1 VVIMRR
7 IRALAACCLL
17 LIVSIAARASAQEA
31 VTLTGHVSSASMPLR
46 GATVQIPELDLT
58 TTTDANG
65 RYSFIIPSSRVR
77 GQAVT
82 ITARYLRYRPQS
94 AAIRL
99 VGGAL
104 VQDFELRSTADA
116 PAEPPPRAPVAVDTS
131 RRAAAGR
138 PAEPVVRLNRPRLV
152 TGTPRLPVVDSTAFM
167 DLAGSADLG
176 AALAG
181 RLPGVEVR
189 SSSALG
195 GTTAIAV
202 RGQRT
207 LIGLT
212 QPLVVVNGI
221 LVDNANVA
229 ATSQRVG
236 QGGFDF
242 GSAISDLNPEDV
254 ATVELLRGP
263 AAAMRY
269 GGRAAN
275 GVLVVTTRSGRGLNG
290 FDVSASQQF
299 TSENALRLPEYQ
311 NAYGQGLGG
320 AFAFFNGR
328 GGGINDSVSQSWG
341 PALLGQPIPQASLTE
356 AARAEVR
363 TWIPHPDN
371 VNDYFDR
378 GRTLATNVGVQGA
391 NESAQFRLSLANRD
405 YTGLTPQSS
414 LARRSGTITAGYRVS
429 DRLELTGDA
438 QYYGIKGEDRP
449 GTGADES
456 NPVSVFSVMGRQVD
470 VQSLRDHLRDANK
483 AQISWQYVTHNNPYF
498 AALEN
503 DNHDERTRWL
513 GGGAATYTLTDWLR
527 GTLRAGADH
536 YTDSRHFTIASGW
549 MGGFPYF
556 AGRGDFST
564 GGREDDEIT
573 ATQTNVE
580 LWLRGT
586 PAGTGT
592 SAFAFTLG
600 AGRRGNDLN
609 TAASGT
615 DRVPNTTPPAAQSS
629 QVDAHTTFVVGGMDA
644 TLLDYV
650 TLALSARQESSSL
663 LSGSAS
669 RVYPSVLASV
679 DLARANPSLGGG
691 RLDALTVRGGW
702 SRSGIDALPALVQQL
717 GLTSALAASSTDIL
731 ASPEVTSGW
740 EVGAELRAFGG
751 RTRAD
756 VAYYNERSENLL
768 LPSAATFVRSGGV
781 SNKGIEAQV
790 ELIPLRLSR
799 FEWRVGVNYAKNTG
813 LVESLGG
820 VPSLPIGPSLTGMSV
835 EARTGLAPGALVGQ
849 GYLRDASGQLLLR
862 DGHPLPDSI
871 TGPRVL
877 GTSAPSWIAGLSTGL
892 RVVGV
897 DLSVL
902 FDIRRG
908 GQLFSG
914 SNRAGA
920 FAGVLAETA
929 FRPDTGLLITG
940 TDVATGQANAVH
952 VTTEAYYHSLGAIAE
967 RWMYDASFVKL
978 REARASVAVPLHAI
992 GLHAQTLRV
1001 AVVGRN
1007 LALWTD
1013 APNVDPEF
1021 VLSTAPS
1028 RGLEMGQLPTVRSVG
1043 VQLSLTP

>member
-1 VVIMRR
+1 MMRR
-7 IRALAACCLL
+7 FRALAACSLL
-17 LIVSIAARASAQEA
+17 LLVSIAARAGAQEA
-31 VTLTGHVSSASMPLR
+31 VTLTGHVSSASTPLR
-46 GATVQIPELDLT
+46 GAAVEIPQLGLS

-65 RYSFIIPSSRVR
+65 RYSFIIPSTRVR
-77 GQAVT
+77 GQSVT

-94 AAIRL
+94 ASITL

-104 VQDFELRSTADA
+104 VQDFELRSATDA
-116 PAEPPPRAPVAVDTS
+116 PAEPP
-131 RRAAAGR
+131 RAAVVPDSSRQAAPSR
-138 PAEPVVRLNRPRLV
+138 PDAAVIRLDTARSGAAAPH
-152 TGTPRLPVVDSTAFM
+152 LPSVDSTAFM

-195 GTTAIAV
+195 GTTALSV

-207 LIGLT
+207 LVGLT
-212 QPLVVVNGI
+212 QPAVVIDGI
-221 LVDNANVA
+221 LIDNANVA
-229 ATSQRVG
+229 SATQRAG
-236 QGGFDF
+236 GGGFDF
-242 GSAISDLNPEDV
+242 GSALSDLNPEDV
-254 ATVELLRGP
+254 ASVELLRGP

-275 GVLVVTTRSGRGLNG
+275 GVLLVTTRNGRALNG
-290 FDVSASQQF
+290 FDISASQQV
-299 TSENALRLPEYQ
+299 TYENPLRLPEYQ

-320 AFAFFNGR
+320 TFAFFNGK

-356 AARAEVR
+356 SGRADVR
-363 TWIPHPDN
+363 TWVAHPDN
-371 VNDYFDR
+371 IKDYYDR
-378 GRTLATNVGVQGA
+378 GRTLATNLAAQGA
-391 NESAQFRLSLANRD
+391 NEIAQFRFSLANRD
-405 YTGLTPQSS
+405 YSGLTPQSS
-414 LARRSGTITAGYRVS
+414 LARRSATLTAGYHPS
-429 DRLELTGDA
+429 ARLDLNGDLH
-438 QYYGIKGEDRP
+438 YYGIRGQDRP
-449 GTGADES
+449 GTGVDES

-470 VQSLRDHLRDANK
+470 VQSLRDHLRDASGN
-483 AQISWQYVTHNNPYF
+483 QISWHYAGHNNPYF
-498 AALEN
+498 AAFEN
-503 DNHDERTRWL
+503 DNNDQRTRWI
-513 GGGAATYTLTDWLR
+513 GGGTATYALSDWLQ

-536 YTDSRHFTIASGW
+536 YADSRHLTVASGW

-586 PAGTGT
+586 RS
-592 SAFAFTLG
+592 SALAFTLG
-600 AGRRGNDLN
+600 AGRRANDLH
-609 TAASGT
+609 TVASGT
-615 DRVPNTTPPAAQSS
+615 DRLSNPTPLAPQDL
-629 QVDAHTTFVVGGMDA
+629 QVDGHTLFVGGGVDA
-644 TLLDYV
+644 TLLDYL

-669 RVYPSVLASV
+669 QLYPAVLASV
-679 DLARANPSLGGG
+679 DLVRANPSLRGT
-691 RLDALTVRGGW
+691 LDALTLRGGW
-702 SRSGIDALPALVQQL
+702 SRSGTDALPALVQQL
-717 GLTSALAASSTDIL
+717 GLTSSAAAAAASGL
-731 ASPEVTSGW
+731 VAPELTTGW

-756 VAYYNERSENLL
+756 LAYYNERSENLL
-768 LPSAATFVRSGGV
+768 VPSAATFLRSGTI

-790 ELIPLRLSR
+790 EVVPLRLSR
-799 FEWRVGVNYAKNTG
+799 LEWRLGATFAKNTG
-813 LVESLGG
+813 LVESLGSATLVSM
-820 VPSLPIGPSLTGMSV
+820 VPTMAGMSV
-835 EARTGLAPGALVGQ
+835 ESRTGLAPGALIGQ
-849 GYLRDASGQLLLR
+849 GFLRDASGQLLLR
-862 DGHPLPDSI
+862 NGRPLPDSI

-877 GTSAPSWIAGLSTGL
+877 GTSAPSWIAGLSTGV

-908 GQLFSG
+908 GQLFSA
-914 SNRAGA
+914 SNRAAGFSGA
-920 FAGVLAETA
+920 LVETE
-929 FRPDTGLLITG
+929 FRPDTGLLIAG
-940 TDVATGQANAVH
+940 VDAVTGQANTVH
-952 VTTEAYYHSLGAIAE
+952 VTTEAYYHALGAIAE
-967 RWMYDASFVKL
+967 RWVYDASFVKL
-978 REARASVAVPLHAI
+978 REARASVALPLHAI

-1021 VLSTAPS
+1021 VLSTAPG

-1043 VQLSLTP
+1043 VQFSLTP

>member
-1 VVIMRR
+1 MMRHF
-7 IRALAACCLL
+7 RAPAACGLL
-17 LIVSIAARASAQEA
+17 LLVLASLAPRAHAQEA
-31 VTLTGHVSSASMPLR
+31 VTLTGHVSSASMPLQ
-46 GATVQIPELDLT
+46 GATVQIPALDLS

-77 GQAVT
+77 GQSVT
-82 ITARYLRYRPQS
+82 ITARYLRYREQS
-94 AAIRL
+94 ASIRL

-104 VQDFELRSTADA
+104 VQDFELRSTAE
-116 PAEPPPRAPVAVDTS
+116 PAVEPQRPPANADTTRRTVPS
-131 RRAAAGR
+131 RPPSAAR
-138 PAEPVVRLNRPRLV
+138 PSPSRPGP
-152 TGTPRLPVVDSTAFM
+152 TATRLPLVDSTAFM

-195 GTTAIAV
+195 GTTAFSV

-207 LIGLT
+207 LTGLT

-229 ATSQRVG
+229 TVSQRAG
-236 QGGFDF
+236 LGGFDF

-275 GVLVVTTRSGRGLNG
+275 GVLLVTTRNGRGLNG
-290 FDVSASQQF
+290 FDVSASQQVTF
-299 TSENALRLPEYQ
+299 EKPLRLPQYQ

-320 AFAFFNGR
+320 AFAFFNGK

-363 TWIPHPDN
+363 TWVAHPDN
-371 VNDYFDR
+371 VSDYFER
-378 GRTLATNVGVQGA
+378 GRTLATNVAAQGA
-391 NESAQFRLSLANRD
+391 NESGQFRLSIANRD
-405 YTGLTPQSS
+405 YSGLTPQSS
-414 LARRSGTITAGYRVS
+414 LARRSGTLTAGYRVS
-429 DRLELTGDA
+429 DRLELSGDA
-438 QYYGIKGEDRP
+438 QYYGIRGEDRP
-449 GTGADES
+449 GTGMDES

-470 VQSLRDHLRDANK
+470 VQSLRSHLRDASQ

-503 DNHDERTRWL
+503 DNHDARTRWI
-513 GGGAATYTLTDWLR
+513 GGGTASYALTDWLR

-536 YTDSRHFTIASGW
+536 YTDSRHLTVAPGW

-564 GGREDDEIT
+564 SGREDDEIT
-573 ATQTNVE
+573 ASQTNVE

-586 PAGTGT
+586 PSGTG
-592 SAFAFTLG
+592 SGLAFTLG

-609 TAASGT
+609 TTASGS
-615 DRVPNTTPPAAQSS
+615 DRVPNPTPPTPERSDLAS
-629 QVDAHTTFVVGGMDA
+629 HTTFVVGGVDA

-650 TLALSARQESSSL
+650 SLALSARQESSSL
-663 LSGSAS
+663 LDGSAS
-669 RVYPSVLASV
+669 QLYPSVLASV
-679 DLARANPSLGGG
+679 DLVRANPSLGGG
-691 RLDALTVRGGW
+691 RLDALTLRGGW
-702 SRSGIDALPALVQQL
+702 SRSGTDALPALVQQL
-717 GLTSALAASSTDIL
+717 GLTSTLAAPSAASL
-731 ASPEVTSGW
+731 ATPEVTSGW
-740 EVGAELRAFGG
+740 EVGADLRAFGG
-751 RTRAD
+751 RARAD
-756 VAYYNERSENLL
+756 VAYYDERSENLL
-768 LPSAATFVRSGGV
+768 LPSAASFARNGSV
-781 SNKGIEAQV
+781 SNKGIEAQA
-790 ELIPLRLSR
+790 ELVPVRLSR
-799 FEWRVGVNYAKNTG
+799 LEWRVGANFAKNTG

-820 VPSLPIGPSLTGMSV
+820 VGSLPIGPSLSGMSI
-835 EARTGLAPGALVGQ
+835 EARTGVAPSALIGV
-849 GYLRDASGQLLLR
+849 GYLRDATGQLVLR
-862 DGHPLPDSI
+862 NGHPLPDSI

-877 GTSAPSWIAGLSTGL
+877 GTSAPSWMAGLSTGVRL
-892 RVVGV
+892 VGV

-902 FDIRRG
+902 FDVRRG
-908 GQLFSG
+908 GQLFSA

-920 FAGVLAETA
+920 YSGALAETA
-929 FRPDTGLLITG
+929 FRPDTGLLIAG
-940 TDVATGQANAVH
+940 VDAATGQANAVH
-952 VTTEAYYHSLGAIAE
+952 VTTEAYYHALGAIAE
-967 RWMYDASFVKL
+967 RWMYDASYVKL
-978 REARASVAVPLHAI
+978 REARASVALPLHAV

-1021 VLSTAPS
+1021 VLSTGPS

>member
-1 VVIMRR
+1 MMRL
-7 IRALAACCLL
+7 RALAACSLVLL
-17 LIVSIAARASAQEA
+17 LSIAARAGAQEA

-46 GATVQIPELDLT
+46 GATVQIPQLDLS

-65 RYSFIIPSSRVR
+65 RYSFIIPSTRVR
-77 GQAVT
+77 GQTVT

-94 AAIRL
+94 ASIRL

-104 VQDFELRSTADA
+104 VQDFELRLDA
-116 PAEPPPRAPVAVDTS
+116 PAEQPRAAVEADTS

-138 PAEPVVRLNRPRLV
+138 PHPSAVRLDTARVRA
-152 TGTPRLPVVDSTAFM
+152 GAPRLPTVDSSAFM
-167 DLAGSADLG
+167 DLAGSTDVG

-195 GTTAIAV
+195 GTTALMV

-207 LIGLT
+207 LVGLT

-229 ATSQRVG
+229 SASQRAG

-254 ATVELLRGP
+254 ASAELLRGP

-269 GGRAAN
+269 GGLAAN
-275 GVLVVTTRSGRGLNG
+275 GVLLITTRNGRGLNG
-290 FDVSASQQF
+290 FDISASQQV
-299 TSENALRLPEYQ
+299 TYENPLRLPEYQ

-320 AFAFFNGR
+320 VFAFFNGK

-356 AARAEVR
+356 AGRPEVR
-363 TWIPHPDN
+363 TWVAHPNN
-371 VNDYFDR
+371 VSDYFDR
-378 GRTLATNVGVQGA
+378 GRTLATNVAAQGA
-391 NESAQFRLSLANRD
+391 NESGQFRVSVANRD
-405 YTGLTPQSS
+405 YSGLTPQSS
-414 LARRSGTITAGYRVS
+414 LARRSATLTAGYRPS
-429 DRLELTGDA
+429 ERLDLSGDA
-438 QYYGIKGEDRP
+438 QYYGIRGNDRP

-456 NPVSVFSVMGRQVD
+456 NPVSVFSMMGRQVD
-470 VQSLRDHLRDANK
+470 VQSLRDHVRDASQ
-483 AQISWQYVTHNNPYF
+483 AQISWHYAGHNNPYF
-498 AALEN
+498 AAFEN

-513 GGGAATYTLTDWLR
+513 GGGAATYALSDWLQ

-536 YTDSRHFTIASGW
+536 YTDSRHLTIAPGW

-564 GGREDDEIT
+564 GGQEDDEIT

-586 PAGTGT
+586 PRGTER
-592 SAFAFTLG
+592 SALAFTLG
-600 AGRRGNDLN
+600 AGRRGNDLRA
-609 TAASGT
+609 TASGT
-615 DRVPNTTPPAAQSS
+615 DRVSNATPPATQES
-629 QVDAHTTFVVGGMDA
+629 QVGAHTTFVVGGVDA
-644 TLLDYV
+644 TLLDYA

-663 LSGSAS
+663 LTGSAS
-669 RVYPSVLASV
+669 QLYPSVLASV
-679 DLARANPSLGGG
+679 DLVRANPSLGGG

-702 SRSGIDALPALVQQL
+702 SRSGTDALPALVQQL
-717 GLTSALAASSTDIL
+717 GFTSALAASAAETL
-731 ASPEVTSGW
+731 AAPEVTSGW
-740 EVGAELRAFGG
+740 ELGAELRAFGG

-756 VAYYNERSENLL
+756 VSYYNERSENLL
-768 LPSAATFVRSGGV
+768 VPSAATFVRIGTV
-781 SNKGIEAQV
+781 SNTGIEAQV
-790 ELIPLRLSR
+790 ELIPLRFSR
-799 FEWRVGVNYAKNTG
+799 LEWRVGATYAKNTG

-820 VPSLPIGPSLTGMSV
+820 AASVPVGQSLAGMSV
-835 EARTGLAPGALVGQ
+835 EARTGAAPGALVGV
-849 GYLRDASGQLLLR
+849 GYLRDGSGQLLLR

-871 TGPRVL
+871 GGPRVL

-902 FDIRRG
+902 FDVRRG
-908 GQLFSG
+908 GQLFSA

-920 FAGVLAETA
+920 YAGVLAETA
-929 FRPDTGLLITG
+929 FRPDTGLLIAG
-940 TDVATGQANAVH
+940 TDAATGQANTVH

-967 RWMYDASFVKL
+967 RWVYDASFVKL
-978 REARASVAVPLHAI
+978 REARASVALPLHAV
-992 GLHAQTLRV
+992 GLHAQTLRL

-1021 VLSTAPS
+1021 VLSTAPG

>member
-1 VVIMRR
+1 MRR
-7 IRALAACCLL
+7 IRALAACGLVLL
-17 LIVSIAARASAQEA
+17 VSIASRAHAQEA

-46 GATVQIPELDLT
+46 GATVQIPQLDLS

-77 GQAVT
+77 GQTVT
-82 ITARYLRYRPQS
+82 ITARYLRYREQS
-94 AAIRL
+94 ASIRL
-99 VGGAL
+99 VGGAM
-104 VQDFELRSTADA
+104 VQDFELRSTAEPA
-116 PAEPPPRAPVAVDTS
+116 PEPQRPPVAVDTA
-131 RRAAAGR
+131 RRAVPGR
-138 PAEPVVRLNRPRLV
+138 PPSATPTVARGPRPAAV
-152 TGTPRLPVVDSTAFM
+152 RLPVVDSAAFT
-167 DLAGSADLG
+167 DLAGSTDLG

-189 SSSALG
+189 GSSALG
-195 GTTAIAV
+195 GTTALSV

-212 QPLVVVNGI
+212 QPLVVVNGM
-221 LVDNANVA
+221 LVDNANIA
-229 ATSQRVG
+229 STNQRAG
-236 QGGFDF
+236 LGGFDF

-275 GVLVVTTRSGRGLNG
+275 GVLLVSTRNGRGLNG
-290 FDVSASQQF
+290 FDISASQQV
-299 TSENALRLPEYQ
+299 TVENPLRLPEYQ

-320 AFAFFNGR
+320 AFAFFNGK

-341 PALLGQPIPQASLTE
+341 PALLGQPIPQASFTE

-363 TWIPHPDN
+363 TWVAHANN
-371 VNDYFDR
+371 VSDYFDR
-378 GRTLATNVGVQGA
+378 GRTLATNVAAQGA
-391 NESAQFRLSLANRD
+391 NESGQLRLSIANRD
-405 YTGLTPQSS
+405 YSGLTPQSS
-414 LARRSGTITAGYRVS
+414 LARRSGTLTAGYRLS
-429 DRLELTGDA
+429 ERLELSGDA
-438 QYYGIKGEDRP
+438 QYYGIRGEDRP
-449 GTGADES
+449 GTGMDES
-456 NPVSVFSVMGRQVD
+456 NPVSVFSMMGRQVD
-470 VQSLRDHLRDANK
+470 VQTLRNRLRDANQ

-498 AALEN
+498 APLQN
-503 DNHDERTRWL
+503 DNHDERTRWI
-513 GGGAATYTLTDWLR
+513 GGGAATYALTDWLR

-536 YTDSRHFTIASGW
+536 YTDSRHLTIASGW

-564 GGREDDEIT
+564 SGREDDEIT

-586 PAGTGT
+586 PSGTAGSGL
-592 SAFAFTLG
+592 AFTLG

-609 TAASGT
+609 TSASGT
-615 DRVPNTTPPAAQSS
+615 DRVPNPTPPAAQRSDLAS
-629 QVDAHTTFVVGGMDA
+629 HTTFVVGGLDA
-644 TLLDYV
+644 TVLDYV
-650 TLALSARQESSSL
+650 DLALSARQESSSL
-663 LSGSAS
+663 LTGSAS
-669 RVYPSVLASV
+669 QLYPSVVASV
-679 DLARANPSLGGG
+679 DLVRANPSLGGG
-691 RLDALTVRGGW
+691 RLDALTLRGGW
-702 SRSGIDALPALVQQL
+702 SRAGTDALPALVQQL
-717 GLTSALAASSTDIL
+717 GLSSTVAASSADALAA
-731 ASPEVTSGW
+731 PEVTSGW
-740 EVGAELRAFGG
+740 EVGADLRGFAG
-751 RTRAD
+751 RARAD
-756 VAYYNERSENLL
+756 VAYYDERSENLL

-790 ELIPLRLSR
+790 ELVPARFSRL
-799 FEWRVGVNYAKNTG
+799 EWRVGATFAKNTG

-820 VPSLPIGPSLTGMSV
+820 VGALPVSPSLNGMSI
-835 EARTGLAPGALVGQ
+835 EARPGVAPSALVGL
-849 GYLRDASGQLLLR
+849 GYLRDATGQLVLR

-877 GTSAPSWIAGLSTGL
+877 GTSAPSWIAGLSTGV

-902 FDIRRG
+902 FDVRRG
-908 GQLFSG
+908 GQLFSA

-920 FAGVLAETA
+920 FSGALAETA
-929 FRPDTGLLITG
+929 VRPDTGLLIAG
-940 TDVATGQANAVH
+940 VDAVTGQRNAVH
-952 VTTEAYYHSLGAIAE
+952 VTTEAYYHALGGIAE
-967 RWMYDASFVKL
+967 RWMYDASYVKL
-978 REARASVAVPLHAI
+978 REARASVALPLHAV

-1021 VLSTAPS
+1021 VLSTGPS

>member
-1 VVIMRR
+1 MRR
-7 IRALAACCLL
+7 IRALAACSLVLL
-17 LIVSIAARASAQEA
+17 VSIVSRADAQEA

-65 RYSFIIPSSRVR
+65 RYTFIIPSSRVR

-82 ITARYLRYRPQS
+82 ITARYLRYRQQS
-94 AAIRL
+94 ASIRL

-104 VQDFELRSTADA
+104 VQDFELRSTAET
-116 PAEPPPRAPVAVDTS
+116 PAEPRPSPASVDTS
-131 RRAAAGR
+131 RRARAER
-138 PAEPVVRLNRPRLV
+138 PAEPVRRPDAPRPAA
-152 TGTPRLPVVDSTAFM
+152 GAPRLPVVDSTAFL

-195 GTTAIAV
+195 GTTAISV

-207 LIGLT
+207 LLGLT

-221 LVDNANVA
+221 LLENANVA
-229 ATSQRVG
+229 TTSQRAG
-236 QGGFDF
+236 LGGFDF
-242 GSAISDLNPEDV
+242 GSAVSDLNPEDV
-254 ATVELLRGP
+254 GTVELLRGP
-263 AAAMRY
+263 AAAVRY

-275 GVLVVTTRSGRGLNG
+275 GVLVITTRSGRGLNG

-299 TSENALRLPEYQ
+299 AGENALRLPEYQ

-320 AFAFFNGR
+320 AFAFFNGK

-341 PALLGQPIPQASLTE
+341 PALLGQPILQASLTE

-371 VNDYFDR
+371 VSGYFAP

-391 NESAQFRLSLANRD
+391 NEAGQFRLSLANRD

-414 LARRSGTITAGYRVS
+414 LARRSGTITAGYRLS
-429 DRLELTGDA
+429 ERLELSGDA

-456 NPVSVFSVMGRQVD
+456 NPVSVFAVMGRQVD
-470 VQSLRDHLRDANK
+470 VRALRDHLRDASK

-503 DNHDERTRWL
+503 DNHDERTRWV
-513 GGGAATYTLTDWLR
+513 GGGSASYTLTDRLR
-527 GTLRAGADH
+527 ATLRASADH
-536 YTDSRHFTIASGW
+536 YTDSRHFTIAPGW

-564 GGREDDEIT
+564 SGREDDEIT

-586 PAGTGT
+586 PSGTGA
-592 SAFAFTLG
+592 SALAFTLG

-609 TAASGT
+609 TSASGT
-615 DRVPNTTPPAAQSS
+615 DRVPNATPPAAQAS
-629 QVDAHTTFVVGGMDA
+629 QVGAHTTFVVGGVDA
-644 TLLDYV
+644 TVLDYA
-650 TLALSARQESSSL
+650 TLAVAARQESSSL
-663 LSGSAS
+663 LTGSAS
-669 RVYPSVLASV
+669 RLYPSVLASV
-679 DLARANPSLGGG
+679 DLVRANPSLGGG
-691 RLDALTVRGGW
+691 RLDALTLRGGW
-702 SRSGIDALPALVQQL
+702 SRSGTDALPALVQQL
-717 GLTSALAASSTDIL
+717 GLSTTAAAPSVDALAE
-731 ASPEVTSGW
+731 PEVTSGW

-768 LPSAATFVRSGGV
+768 LPSAATFVRGGVV
-781 SNKGIEAQV
+781 SNKGIEAQA

-799 FEWRVGVNYAKNTG
+799 LEWRVGVNFAKNTG
-813 LVESLGG
+813 LVESLGDLT
-820 VPSLPIGPSLTGMSV
+820 SLPIGQGINGLSV
-835 EARTGLAPGALVGQ
+835 EARTGVAPGALVGL
-849 GYLRDASGQLLLR
+849 GYLRDASGQLVLR
-862 DGHPLPDSI
+862 SGHPLAD
-871 TGPRVL
+871 TVAGPRVL
-877 GTSAPSWIAGLSTGL
+877 GTSAPSWIAGLSTGV
-892 RVVGV
+892 RVAGV

-902 FDIRRG
+902 FDVRRG
-908 GQLFSG
+908 GQLFSA

-929 FRPDTGLLITG
+929 VRPDTGLLIAG

-952 VTTEAYYHSLGAIAE
+952 VTTEAYYHSLGPIAE

-992 GLHAQTLRV
+992 GLHAQTLRL

-1021 VLSTAPS
+1021 VLSAAPM

>member
-1 VVIMRR
+1 MMRR
-7 IRALAACCLL
+7 FRALAACSLVLL
-17 LIVSIAARASAQEA
+17 VSMAARAGAQEA
-31 VTLTGHVSSASMPLR
+31 VTLTGHVSSAASQLR
-46 GATVQIPELDLT
+46 GATVEIPQLGVSA
-58 TTTDANG
+58 TTDANG
-65 RYSFIIPSSRVR
+65 RYSFIIPSTRVR
-77 GQAVT
+77 GQTVT

-94 AAIRL
+94 ASITL

-104 VQDFELRSTADA
+104 VQDFELRSAADA
-116 PAEPPPRAPVAVDTS
+116 PAEPPPRAAVGVDTA
-131 RRAAAGR
+131 RRAGGGR
-138 PAEPVVRLNRPRLV
+138 PAPSAARLDTARLHAAA
-152 TGTPRLPVVDSTAFM
+152 PRLPVVDSTAFM
-167 DLAGSADLG
+167 DLAGSTDVG

-195 GTTAIAV
+195 GTTALSV

-207 LIGLT
+207 LVGLT

-221 LVDNANVA
+221 LVDNTNVA
-229 ATSQRVG
+229 SATQRAG

-275 GVLVVTTRSGRGLNG
+275 GVLLVTTRNGRGLNG
-290 FDVSASQQF
+290 FDISASQQF
-299 TSENALRLPEYQ
+299 AYENPLRLPEYQ

-320 AFAFFNGR
+320 AFSFFNGK

-341 PALLGQPIPQASLTE
+341 PAFLGQPIPQASFTE
-356 AARAEVR
+356 AGRAEVR
-363 TWIPHPDN
+363 TWVAHPDN
-371 VNDYFDR
+371 VKDYFDR
-378 GRTLATNVGVQGA
+378 GRTLSTNVGAQGA
-391 NESAQFRLSLANRD
+391 NESGQFRFSLANRD
-405 YTGLTPQSS
+405 HSGLTPQSS
-414 LARRSGTITAGYRVS
+414 LARRSATLTAGYRPS
-429 DRLELTGDA
+429 SRLDLSGDV
-438 QYYGIKGEDRP
+438 QYYGIRGEDRP
-449 GTGADES
+449 GTGVDES

-470 VQSLRDHLRDANK
+470 VQSLRDHLRDASGN
-483 AQISWQYVTHNNPYF
+483 QISWHYAGHNNPFF

-503 DNHDERTRWL
+503 DNHDQRTRWL
-513 GGGAATYTLTDWLR
+513 GGAAATYALADWLS

-536 YTDSRHFTIASGW
+536 YTDSRHLTIAPGW

-573 ATQTNVE
+573 ATQSNVE

-586 PAGTGT
+586 PRGSGS
-592 SAFAFTLG
+592 SALAFTLG
-600 AGRRGNDLN
+600 AGRRGNDLR
-609 TAASGT
+609 TTASGT
-615 DRVPNTTPPAAQSS
+615 DRLPNATPPAPLES
-629 QVDAHTTFVVGGMDA
+629 QVDAHTNFIVGGVDA
-644 TLLDYV
+644 TLLDYA
-650 TLALSARQESSSL
+650 TLALSARQESASL
-663 LSGSAS
+663 LTASAS
-669 RVYPSVLASV
+669 QLYPSVLASV
-679 DLARANPSLGGG
+679 DLVRANPSLGGG
-691 RLDALTVRGGW
+691 WLQALTVRGGW
-702 SRSGIDALPALVQQL
+702 SRSGTDALPALVQQL
-717 GLTSALAASSTDIL
+717 GFTSTPAAAALTPLVA
-731 ASPEVTSGW
+731 PELTTGW
-740 EVGAELRAFGG
+740 ELGAELRGFGG
-751 RTRAD
+751 RARAD

-768 LPSAATFVRSGGV
+768 LPSAAAFVRGGTI
-781 SNKGIEAQV
+781 SNKGFEAQV
-790 ELIPLRLSR
+790 ELVPLRLSR
-799 FEWRVGVNYAKNTG
+799 LEWRVGATYAKNTG

-820 VPSLPIGPSLTGMSV
+820 LTSTLVGPSIAGMSV
-835 EARTGLAPGALVGQ
+835 EARPGLAPGALVGQ

-877 GTSAPSWIAGLSTGL
+877 GTSAPSWIAGLSTGV
-892 RVVGV
+892 RVAGV

-902 FDIRRG
+902 FDVRRG
-908 GQLFSG
+908 GQLFSA
-914 SNRAGA
+914 SNRAGG
-920 FAGVLAETA
+920 FAGVLAETG
-929 FRPDTGLLITG
+929 FRPDTGLLIAG
-940 TDVATGQANAVH
+940 TDALTGQANTVH